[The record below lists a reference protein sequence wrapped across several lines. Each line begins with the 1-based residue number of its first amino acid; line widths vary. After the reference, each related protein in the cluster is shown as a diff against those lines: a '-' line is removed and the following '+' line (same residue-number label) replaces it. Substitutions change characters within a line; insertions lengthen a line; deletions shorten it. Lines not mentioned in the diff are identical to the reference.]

1 MSSLALYRR
10 YRPESFAE
18 VIGQEHVTD
27 PLQQALRNNRVNHA
41 YLFSGPRGCG
51 KTTSARILAR
61 CLNCEQGPTPAPCG
75 ECQSCR
81 DLARNGPGSI
91 DVIEIDAASH
101 GGVDDARD
109 LREKAFFGPASS
121 RYKIYIIDEAHMVT
135 SAGFNAL
142 LKVVEEPP
150 EHLKFIF
157 ATTEPEK
164 VIGTIRSRTHH
175 YPFRLV
181 PPGTLRDYLG
191 EVCGRESMAVEDGVL
206 PLVVRAGAGSV
217 RDSMSVMDQLL
228 ASAGADGVT
237 YAMATALLG
246 YTDGSLLD
254 SVVEA
259 FASGDGGAAFE
270 IVDRVVEGGHDP
282 RRFVTDL
289 LERLR
294 DLVILAAVPDAA
306 EKGLIDAPADV
317 VERMQAQAGV
327 FGAAELSRAADLV
340 NEGLTEMRG
349 ATSPRLQLELICAR
363 VLLPAAYDDERSVM
377 ARLDRLERGP
387 GAGAGAGA
395 GVSFVAGGGPGPAM
409 GYVPGP
415 DAHAPGPGSGPV
427 PDAGGAVAPGGG
439 AAAARAAV
447 RGTGGAP
454 GADAGAGAGAG
465 AATGAGVAGPAG
477 PAGAAGPAGP
487 AGAAGSAGPVYEE
500 AQPAQSAPPAA
511 PAAGGGAPASQPAS
525 RPGGGAG
532 QRGAAEQPEGG
543 ARRPGGWPTSA
554 TPGAGPAP
562 IDPSGLAG
570 PGQAAPAPAQDAAR
584 PGGWPTATPAGGGRP
599 APRAAQ
605 APAAGPQAAPA
616 PPAPA
621 ASAAPPQAGPPAG
634 GLDPRTLWPN
644 ILEAVKNRRRFTW
657 ILLSQNAQVAGFDG
671 QTLQLG
677 FINAGARDNF
687 ASSGSED
694 VLRQALAEQFHVQW
708 RVEAII
714 DPSGGSAPPPA
725 AANFGGAPAAPRPA
739 PAASAPAPA
748 PAPRPQAPAPA
759 PAPAPDPAPV
769 SSSAPA
775 SAPEPQYRVP
785 EPPPVAPEDDN
796 PEDDDPDLDES
807 VLSGHDLIVRELGAT
822 VVEEYTN
829 E

>member
-61 CLNCEQGPTPAPCG
+61 CLNCEQGPTPTPCG
-75 ECQSCR
+75 TCQSCQ

-109 LREKAFFGPASS
+109 LREKAFFGPAGS

-181 PPGTLRDYLG
+181 PPGTLREYLG
-191 EVCGRESMAVEDGVL
+191 DVCGRENIPVADGVL
-206 PLVVRAGAGSV
+206 PLVVRAGGGSV

-228 ASAGADGVT
+228 AGAGADGVT
-237 YAMATALLG
+237 YAMATSLLG
-246 YTDGSLLD
+246 FTDGSLLD

-259 FASGDGGAAFE
+259 FASGDGAAAFE
-270 IVDRVVEGGHDP
+270 VVDRIIEGGNDP
-282 RRFVTDL
+282 RRFVADL

-294 DLVILAAVPDAA
+294 DLVILAAVPDAG

-363 VLLPAAYDDERSVM
+363 VLLPAAYGDDRSLM
-377 ARLDRLERGP
+377 ARLDRLERG
-387 GAGAGAGA
+387 
-395 GVSFVAGGGPGPAM
+395 VNFSGGGAGPAM

-415 DAHAPGPGSGPV
+415 GAHGGASVPQMSQPAQTPQVPQMPQGAYAQQAPQV
-427 PDAGGAVAPGGG
+427 PPGGAV
-439 AAAARAAV
+439 AAARAAV
-447 RGTGGAP
+447 RGGSAGAGGPAAGQGVQGAEAAYG
-454 GADAGAGAGAG
+454 GADAGVTGAG
-465 AATGAGVAGPAG
+465 AASAPAQEGPAE
-477 PAGAAGPAGP
+477 AAP
-487 AGAAGSAGPVYEE
+487 PVSQPTPEE
-500 AQPAQSAPPAA
+500 PQPHPQSQQSQSPPHAQPQA
-511 PAAGGGAPASQPAS
+511 PA
-525 RPGGGAG
+525 
-532 QRGAAEQPEGG
+532 
-543 ARRPGGWPTSA
+543 
-554 TPGAGPAP
+554 
-562 IDPSGLAG
+562 
-570 PGQAAPAPAQDAAR
+570 AAPAPAPGAWPTASAAGSGRR
-584 PGGWPTATPAGGGRP
+584 PGGWPTATPAGGGQP
-599 APRAAQ
+599 Q
-605 APAAGPQAAPA
+605 APAAAAAPPAASPASGPAPASAPA
-616 PPAPA
+616 PTAPAPAPA
-621 ASAAPPQAGPPAG
+621 AAYAPAAG
-634 GLDPRTLWPN
+634 GPDPRMLWPN

-657 ILLSQNAQVAGFDG
+657 ILLSQNAQVTGFDG
-671 QTLQLG
+671 TTLQIG
-677 FINAGARDNF
+677 FVNAGARDNF

-694 VLRQALAEQFHVQW
+694 VLRQALAEQFNVQW
-708 RVEAII
+708 KIEAVV
-714 DPSGGSAPPPA
+714 DPSGGSAQA
-725 AANFGGAPAAPRPA
+725 AGAGSGPGFGGGGAGFNAGGGSGFGGGYGGAPAAPRPA
-739 PAASAPAPA
+739 PQQSAPPAPGPAASAAPA
-748 PAPRPQAPAPA
+748 PSAGQAAAAPASTP
-759 PAPAPDPAPV
+759 PPAPV
-769 SSSAPA
+769 
-775 SAPEPQYRVP
+775 RHI
-785 EPPPVAPEDDN
+785 APEDDMG
-796 PEDDDPDLDES
+796 EDDDPDLDES
-807 VLSGHDLIVRELGAT
+807 ALSGHELIVRELGAT
-822 VVEEYTN
+822 VMEEFSH